1 MNKELI
7 KEQKSKRPG
16 KVWIISDT
24 HHFHAKIVEFS
35 NRPVDFSERIIKNW
49 NSVVMPQDTV
59 INLGD
64 VSWGGKDKLLSVTN
78 QLVGT
83 KVLVRGNHDKSRS
96 DNWFRDAGFSFV
108 CQKTMIKN
116 VMLSHMPTR
125 LNEDEIKRGVINIH
139 GHFHNMRFEI
149 WEDFL
154 KERLSDNHYLLSL
167 EHTNYRPVL
176 LLDAVEKGDVIKSLD
191 LKNKGIMEF

>member
-1 MNKELI
+1 MRNKQEN
-7 KEQKSKRPG
+7 KRSG
-16 KVWIISDT
+16 KVFIITDT
-24 HHFHAKIVEFS
+24 HFHHSRIIEFS
-35 NRPVDFSERIIKNW
+35 NRPVDFSDRIIKNW
-49 NSVVMPQDTV
+49 NSVILPQDTV

-64 VSWGGKDKLLSVTN
+64 VSWGGKEKLLAVTN

-83 KVLVRGNHDKSRS
+83 KILVRGNHDKSRS
-96 DNWFRDAGFSFV
+96 DNWFRDVGFSFV

-125 LNEDEIKRGVINIH
+125 LNEDEIERGVINIH
-139 GHFHNMRFEI
+139 GHFHNMEYKI
-149 WEDFL
+149 WEENL
-154 KERLSDNHYLLSL
+154 KNRLSDNHYLLSL
-167 EHTNYRPVL
+167 EHVQYRPVL